1 MYFLADLYVPCAECE
16 GKRFQEKILQVRVK
30 EHSIHDVLNLTVD
43 QALAFF
49 ATSCPAVHKGL
60 QVLHQL
66 GLGYLTLG
74 QPATTLSG
82 GETQRLKIARELA
95 NTPKRSAANSSPKGA
110 LYILD
115 EPTRGLH
122 LEDITRLLTVLNQL
136 VEEGHTVLVVEHHLD
151 VIKCA
156 DWVIDL
162 GPGGGESGGQ
172 IVAQGPPEKVA
183 GHPNSITGKYL
194 ATFLATSQ

>member
-1 MYFLADLYVPCAECE
+1 L
-16 GKRFQEKILQVRVK
+16 RVLK
-30 EHSIHDVLNLTVD
+30 
-43 QALAFF
+43 
-49 ATSCPAVHKGL
+49 
-60 QVLHQL
+60 QL

-74 QPATTLSG
+74 QPANTLSG

-95 NTPKRSAANSSPKGA
+95 NTPKRSATNSDHKGV

-136 VEEGHTVLVVEHHLD
+136 VEEGNTVLVVEHHLD

-162 GPGGGESGGQ
+162 GPGGGEAGGH
-172 IVAQGPPEKVA
+172 IVAQGTPEDIA
-183 GHPNSITGKYL
+183 NCPESITGKYL
-194 ATFLATSQ
+194 KPLLFQI

>member
-1 MYFLADLYVPCAECE
+1 
-16 GKRFQEKILQVRVK
+16 
-30 EHSIHDVLNLTVD
+30 VLNLTVD
-43 QALAFF
+43 QASAFF
-49 ATSCPAVHKGL
+49 TTSCPKVLKGL
-60 QVLHQL
+60 RVLQQL

-95 NTPKRSAANSSPKGA
+95 NTPKRPSIHPSPNGV

-122 LEDITRLLTVLNQL
+122 LEDITRLLAVLNQL
-136 VEEGHTVLVVEHHLD
+136 VEEGNTVLVVEHHLD

-162 GPGGGESGGQ
+162 GPGGGESGGY
-172 IVAQGPPEKVA
+172 IVAEGPPEA
-183 GHPNSITGKYL
+183 IANTSDSITGKYL
-194 ATFLATSQ
+194 EPLLAP

>member
-16 GKRFQEKILQVRVK
+16 GKRFKDKILQVQIK
-30 EHSIHDVLNLTVD
+30 GHSIHDVLNLTVD
-43 QALAFF
+43 QAIAFF
-49 ATSCPAVHKGL
+49 ETSCPSSLKGL
-60 QVLHQL
+60 RILQQL

-95 NTPKRSAANSSPKGA
+95 NTPKRSTANSDHKGA

-122 LEDITRLLTVLNQL
+122 LEDITRLLSVLNQL
-136 VEEGHTVLVVEHHLD
+136 VEEGNTVLVVEHHLD

-162 GPGGGESGGQ
+162 GPGGGEAGGH
-172 IVAQGPPEKVA
+172 IVAQGTPEAIAKN
-183 GHPNSITGKYL
+183 PKSITGHYL
-194 ATFLATSQ
+194 KHLVHPL

>member
-1 MYFLADLYVPCAECE
+1 M
-16 GKRFQEKILQVRVK
+16 
-30 EHSIHDVLNLTVD
+30 
-43 QALAFF
+43 
-49 ATSCPAVHKGL
+49 
-60 QVLHQL
+60 

-95 NTPKRSAANSSPKGA
+95 NTPKRSAANSEHKGA

-136 VEEGHTVLVVEHHLD
+136 VEEGNTVLVVEHHLD

-162 GPGGGESGGQ
+162 GPGGGESGGH
-172 IVAQGPPEKVA
+172 IVAQGTPEEI
-183 GHPNSITGKYL
+183 GQHEESITGQYL
-194 ATFLATSQ
+194 KPLLI